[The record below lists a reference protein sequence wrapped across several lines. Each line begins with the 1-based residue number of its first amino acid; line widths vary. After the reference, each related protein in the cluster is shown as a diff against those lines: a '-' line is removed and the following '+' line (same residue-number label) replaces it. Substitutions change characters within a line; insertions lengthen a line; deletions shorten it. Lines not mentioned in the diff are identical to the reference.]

1 MKQLDVSIIYV
12 NYKTASLIINSIASV
27 RQRSEGFSYE
37 IIIVDNHSG
46 DDSIVRLRDK
56 CPDCRIIESLSNIG
70 FGRAN
75 NLAISE
81 AKGQCLFFLNPDTIL
96 LNNAIKVLFEHLQT
110 NPRCAACGGNLYDE
124 KLKPTYSLVRRIPN
138 LFDELL
144 LTFYIVRLS
153 FPSPRSSYFNR
164 TNHPLQVASISGA
177 DLMVRR
183 SVLDVVG
190 GGFDPV
196 FFMNGEETDLCQRI
210 IRAGYLIHSVPQA
223 QIMHF
228 EGRSSYISMSRQE
241 FLFDSQF
248 ITANKVGG
256 GRRVR
261 LLYLILLFRTN
272 FRWLLL
278 FLFPN
283 KRKYWAQKKRSL
295 KKVYYARWK

>member
-81 AKGQCLFFLNPDTIL
+81 AKGQYLFFLNPDTIL

-124 KLKPTYSLVRRIPN
+124 KLNPTYSLSRRTSS
-138 LFDELL
+138 LFDELI
-144 LTFYIVRLS
+144 LTFYIVRPS
-153 FPSPRSSYFNR
+153 FPSPRSLFFNR
-164 TNHPLQVASISGA
+164 TNKPLKVASISGA
-177 DLMVRR
+177 NLMVRK
-183 SVLDVVG
+183 SVLDIVG
-190 GGFDPV
+190 GGFDPI
-196 FFMNGEETDLCQRI
+196 FFMNGEEADLCRRI
-210 IRAGYLIHSVPQA
+210 IRAGYLVHSVPQA

-228 EGRSSYISMSRQE
+228 EGKSSYISTSRQE

-248 ITANKVGG
+248 ITANKRGG
-256 GRRVR
+256 KRLVRR
-261 LLYLILLFRTN
+261 LYLILLFRTH
-272 FRWLLL
+272 FRRLLL
-278 FLFPN
+278 CCIPH
-283 KRKYWAQKKRSL
+283 KRKYWLQKRLLL
-295 KKVYYARWK
+295 KKVYYEKWR